1 MSCRDLQR
9 AWGQQ
14 GIKMPQM
21 TKSSLEDEWTELIPL
36 LEERVG
42 DSVSVLRAGKMMVV
56 WSAVYEAG
64 NWSLMF

>member
-1 MSCRDLQR
+1 
-9 AWGQQ
+9 
-14 GIKMPQM
+14 MPQM

-56 WSAVYEAG
+56 WSTVYEAG